1 MSEEKILVL
10 AVDDNADNLI
20 TIKAIIA
27 DSLDYAEVITT
38 LSGKEALEIA
48 REKDPDVIILD
59 ILMPVMDGFEVCRR
73 LKADESL
80 RDIPVVFLTAIRS
93 DRQSRIQAVECGAEA
108 FLSKPIDETEII
120 AQIKAMKKIKTLNYQ
135 KKNEA
140 ARLAELVKKK
150 TQQLRQEHA
159 KTLELLDVLKIENE
173 NIRKKEHELQLAK
186 EYFEQVFN
194 TSPEAAYV
202 KRLSDGV
209 LVDVNEG
216 FENMYGY
223 TKSEVI
229 GKSVKEIYLY
239 KSGKEQYAV
248 KQIVLNKGFCKDME
262 ISARRKDGS
271 ILTGLLSAR
280 KITLNNIEFMSVNVK
295 DITER
300 KKMEMLLEHN
310 SIHDYLTGAYNR
322 RYFESRLKR
331 LNNKKYFPVSVITAD
346 INGLKVINDAFGQ
359 EEGDKLIKKTAKI
372 VLSQSRESD
381 ILFRVGGDE
390 FILLMPNTD
399 GKTALKVLNGI
410 QSASEK
416 ENKKTKLFDISIALG
431 FSTKQNLDQTFDD
444 VISVAEKY
452 MYQRKVLE
460 RKSVHNAVI
469 ASIKATLNE
478 KNEETE
484 EHCERLIEL
493 SKMMADKINLSQ
505 KEKDELELLASL
517 HDLGKIGID
526 ERILN
531 KPGKLT
537 EEEWY
542 EMKKHPE
549 IGYRIALSSP
559 ELAPIAE
566 YILHHHERWDGKG
579 YPQNLAG
586 EEIPYLSR
594 LIAAMDAYDAMT
606 QDRPYRK
613 RMSEE
618 EALQEIKKNK
628 GLQFDPKIAETF
640 IELIKQ
646 VK

>member
-1 MSEEKILVL
+1 MSEEQMLVL

-20 TIKAIIA
+20 SLKAIIT
-27 DSLDYAEVITT
+27 DSLDNAEVITA
-38 LSGKEALEIA
+38 LSGQEALQIA

-59 ILMPVMDGFEVCRR
+59 ILMPGMDGFEVCCR
-73 LKADESL
+73 LKEDEVL

-93 DRQSRIQAVECGAEA
+93 DRQSRIHALECGAEA

-159 KTLELLDVLKIENE
+159 KTLELLDALKIENE
-173 NIRKKEHELQLAK
+173 NIRKKEQELQLAK

-202 KRLSDGV
+202 KRLGDGV

-216 FENMYGY
+216 FENMYGF

-229 GKSVKEIYLY
+229 GKSVKELLLY

-248 KQIVLNKGFCKDME
+248 KQVVLNKGFCKDME
-262 ISARRKDGS
+262 ISIRRKDES

-280 KITLNNIEFMSVNVK
+280 KIIKNNIELMSVNIK

-310 SIHDYLTGAYNR
+310 SIHDYLTGTYNR
-322 RYFESRLKR
+322 RYFEARLKQ
-331 LNNKKYFPVSVITAD
+331 LNTKKYFPVSVITAD

-359 EEGDKLIKKTAKI
+359 QEGDKLIKKTAKI
-372 VLSQSRESD
+372 VFSQSREND
-381 ILFRVGGDE
+381 ILCRVGGDE

-410 QSASEK
+410 QSSSEK

-493 SKMMADKINLSQ
+493 SKIMADKMNLSQ
-505 KEKDELELLASL
+505 REKDELELIASL

-579 YPQNLAG
+579 YPQKLSG
-586 EEIPYLSR
+586 EDIPYLSR
-594 LIAAMDAYDAMT
+594 LIAVMDAYDAMT

-613 RMSEE
+613 RMSEA
-618 EALQEIKKNK
+618 EALQEIKDNEA
-628 GLQFDPKIAETF
+628 LQFDPKIAEAF
-640 IELIKQ
+640 IELMK
-646 VK
+646 KEK

>member
-1 MSEEKILVL
+1 MSEEQMLVL

-20 TIKAIIA
+20 SLKAIIT
-27 DSLDYAEVITT
+27 DSLDNAEVITA
-38 LSGKEALEIA
+38 LSGQKALQIA

-59 ILMPVMDGFEVCRR
+59 ILMPGMDGFEVCCR
-73 LKADESL
+73 LKEDEVL

-93 DRQSRIQAVECGAEA
+93 DRQSRIHALECGAEA

-140 ARLAELVKKK
+140 VRLAELVKKK

-159 KTLELLDVLKIENE
+159 KTLELLDALKIENE
-173 NIRKKEHELQLAK
+173 NIRKKEQELQLAK

-202 KRLSDGV
+202 KRLGDGV

-216 FENMYGY
+216 FENMYGF

-229 GKSVKEIYLY
+229 GKSVKELRLY

-248 KQIVLNKGFCKDME
+248 KQVVLNKGFCKDME
-262 ISARRKDGS
+262 ISVRRKDES

-280 KITLNNIEFMSVNVK
+280 KITKNNIELMSVNIK

-310 SIHDYLTGAYNR
+310 SIHDYLTGTYNR
-322 RYFESRLKR
+322 RYFEARLKQ
-331 LNNKKYFPVSVITAD
+331 LNTKKYFPVSVITAD

-359 EEGDKLIKKTAKI
+359 QEGDKLIKKTAKI
-372 VLSQSRESD
+372 VFSQSREND
-381 ILFRVGGDE
+381 ILCRVGGDE

-410 QSASEK
+410 QSSSEK

-493 SKMMADKINLSQ
+493 SKIMADKMNLSQ
-505 KEKDELELLASL
+505 REKDELELIASL

-579 YPQNLAG
+579 YPQKLSG

-594 LIAAMDAYDAMT
+594 LIAVMDAYDAMT

-613 RMSEE
+613 RMSEA
-618 EALQEIKKNK
+618 EALQEIKDNEA
-628 GLQFDPKIAETF
+628 LQFDPKIAEAF
-640 IELIKQ
+640 IELMK
-646 VK
+646 KEK

>member
-1 MSEEKILVL
+1 
-10 AVDDNADNLI
+10 
-20 TIKAIIA
+20 
-27 DSLDYAEVITT
+27 
-38 LSGKEALEIA
+38 
-48 REKDPDVIILD
+48 
-59 ILMPVMDGFEVCRR
+59 
-73 LKADESL
+73 
-80 RDIPVVFLTAIRS
+80 
-93 DRQSRIQAVECGAEA
+93 
-108 FLSKPIDETEII
+108 
-120 AQIKAMKKIKTLNYQ
+120 
-135 KKNEA
+135 
-140 ARLAELVKKK
+140 
-150 TQQLRQEHA
+150 
-159 KTLELLDVLKIENE
+159 
-173 NIRKKEHELQLAK
+173 
-186 EYFEQVFN
+186 
-194 TSPEAAYV
+194 
-202 KRLSDGV
+202 
-209 LVDVNEG
+209 
-216 FENMYGY
+216 
-223 TKSEVI
+223 
-229 GKSVKEIYLY
+229 
-239 KSGKEQYAV
+239 
-248 KQIVLNKGFCKDME
+248 
-262 ISARRKDGS
+262 
-271 ILTGLLSAR
+271 
-280 KITLNNIEFMSVNVK
+280 
-295 DITER
+295 
-300 KKMEMLLEHN
+300 
-310 SIHDYLTGAYNR
+310 
-322 RYFESRLKR
+322 
-331 LNNKKYFPVSVITAD
+331 VSVITAD

-359 EEGDKLIKKTAKI
+359 QEGDKLIKKTAKI
-372 VLSQSRESD
+372 VFSQSREND
-381 ILFRVGGDE
+381 ILCRVGGDE

-410 QSASEK
+410 QSSSEK

-493 SKMMADKINLSQ
+493 SKIMADKMNLSQ
-505 KEKDELELLASL
+505 REKDELELIASL

-579 YPQNLAG
+579 YPQKLSG

-594 LIAAMDAYDAMT
+594 LIAVMDAYDAMT

-613 RMSEE
+613 RMSEA
-618 EALQEIKKNK
+618 EALQEIKDNEA
-628 GLQFDPKIAETF
+628 LQFDPKIAEAF
-640 IELIKQ
+640 IELMK
-646 VK
+646 KEK